1 MFAGQS
7 DPDQASRP
15 IAIARV
21 AIGFAQ
27 GLALYGLNEWEKHG
41 LTGGVAS
48 PLFCA
53 CAMLILFL
61 PVVLLGGLRTLRTRT
76 LIVWGHRRGHC
87 GGARGLSRDD
97 RYPRQ

>member
-76 LIVWGHRRGHC
+76 LVESDVK
-87 GGARGLSRDD
+87 AGLVSPEAAKKD
-97 RYPRQ
+97 YFLGK